1 MTMRTIPI
9 DLGKLAGF
17 TLALVPEL
25 YADRETGEARTDRNS
40 GLPIYLVGVNV
51 SLPEERE
58 AYALTIRVPGEPT
71 GLELNQVV
79 KVYDL
84 VAVPWDRDGRSGI
97 TYRASAI
104 TPVGAP
110 VPASAS
116 AASPGP
122 SATQTEAGRAT
133 GGRAASRE

>member
-1 MTMRTIPI
+1 VTMRTIPI

-17 TLALVPEL
+17 TLALLPEP
-25 YADRETGEARTDRNS
+25 YADRETGEARTDRAS
-40 GLPIYLVGVNV
+40 GLPLYLVGVNV
-51 SLPEERE
+51 SFPAERE
-58 AYALTIRVPGEPT
+58 AYALTIRVPGQPE

-104 TPVGAP
+104 TPASAP
-110 VPASAS
+110 VPVRPTGPVAGSS
-116 AASPGP
+116 GSDTAA
-122 SATQTEAGRAT
+122 AKAT
-133 GGRAASRE
+133 GGKGAGA